1 MKKIILST
9 IFLCTVHFMNAQE
22 EGYSKGNIMLT
33 GGFGFKSEST
43 GDNKTNG
50 FNVNPKVGYFVTSNI
65 AAGLAIGFS
74 NSKEENPVTI
84 TKNNQLSAGLFGR
97 YYFTPAQKFS
107 FFGELGFNILSG
119 KTETITAVVGPIQPP
134 TVESKF
140 NGFNFALAPGV
151 NYFLSKNF
159 ALETSIGVIGYRSV
173 KPKDAPGSNATNTFD
188 IGFNLANVNL
198 GLIYKF

>member
-22 EGYSKGNIMLT
+22 EGYSKGNILLT
-33 GGFGFKSEST
+33 GGFGFNSTST

-50 FNVNPKVGYFVTSNI
+50 FNVSPKVGYFVTSNI
-65 AAGLAIGFS
+65 AAGLALGFS
-74 NSKEENPVTI
+74 NNKEENPNTI
-84 TKNNQLSAGLFGR
+84 TKDNQLSAGLFGR

-119 KTETITAVVGPIQPP
+119 KSETIVAVGPIQPP
-134 TVESKF
+134 PVESKF
-140 NGFNFALAPGV
+140 SGFNFAIAPGV
-151 NYFLSKNF
+151 SYFLSKNF

-188 IGFNLANVNL
+188 FGLNISNLNL
-198 GLIYKF
+198 GLVYKF